1 MRSNGFLGSHT
12 NLNRGHPGLGEN
24 ALGGVLVAEVS
35 FASLSPEVIN
45 NETPE
50 NVQGLFRVGETAGVV
65 GEVPKGIVVALKGG
79 LSKEGE
85 RLRDVKY
92 IGCLPL
98 FPDSL
103 VGFPGVLR
111 LGAFEQVVLR

>member
-1 MRSNGFLGSHT
+1 
-12 NLNRGHPGLGEN
+12 
-24 ALGGVLVAEVS
+24 LVVEVS
-35 FASLSPEVIN
+35 FASLSPEVIE

-50 NVQGLFRVGETAGVV
+50 NVQGLYRVGETAGVV
-65 GEVPKGIVVALKGG
+65 GEVPRGIVVALKGG

-85 RLRDVKY
+85 RLGDVEY

-98 FPDSL
+98 FPYSL

-111 LGAFEQVVLR
+111 LGEDALEHSNRQC